1 MKRKKF
7 LSTLFASAL
16 AVSMLAGY
24 GNVTTFASD
33 DATATEAADSTAETT
48 DETADNEADA
58 EQLMK
63 DLTGTYQEL
72 WPVILDDQYK
82 QLWLDDCKE
91 LVGEE
96 NAEGAY

>member
-33 DATATEAADSTAETT
+33 DATATAL
-48 DETADNEADA
+48 
-58 EQLMK
+58 Q
-63 DLTGTYQEL
+63 
-72 WPVILDDQYK
+72 K
-82 QLWLDDCKE
+82 QQTRLPIMRQMPNSL
-91 LVGEE
+91 
-96 NAEGAY
+96 